1 MRTWNGW
8 LDRIHP
14 MPAQP
19 EYSST
24 NVAVFGS
31 GGSGKT
37 TWAARYLR
45 ATPFQARF
53 IFDPIG
59 SLCRYLDVPRSQTE
73 AQLVASLRTG
83 WAAFDPA
90 GMFPS
95 DYEAGSAWF
104 ADWSFR
110 WSERLSGRKAWACDE
125 LWRFM
130 TSTKLPA
137 EIRTVMLAGRNY
149 GMDFVAITH
158 RPTDLHPQIRPQID
172 LVAAFSTTVDGEA
185 ARYLEARGFDL
196 DRLRRLRPA
205 KLRQPPC
212 GEFVVRTLN
221 GGEYS
226 GALYPGASARV
237 GAGQGRLPTP
247 PPPPN
252 AGRGVPGGGERDGAL
267 RQR

>member
-1 MRTWNGW
+1 
-8 LDRIHP
+8 

-19 EYSST
+19 DYSST

-45 ATPFQARF
+45 STPFQARF

-59 SLCRYLDVPRSQTE
+59 SLSRYLGVQRCQTE
-73 AQLVASLRTG
+73 AQLVAALRSG
-83 WAAFDPA
+83 WASYDPA

-172 LVAAFSTTVDGEA
+172 LVAAFSTTLDGEA

-212 GEFVVRTLN
+212 GEFVVRNLN
-221 GGEYS
+221 GAEYS
-226 GALYPGASARV
+226 GALYPSGSAPEGVARSPR
-237 GAGQGRLPTP
+237 GTP
-247 PPPPN
+247 PRSPS
-252 AGRGVPGGGERDGAL
+252 AGRGVPGDGETDGAL
-267 RQR
+267 RRR